1 MKHQYDQHNK
11 SRAAAELNL
20 IPAAPHRF
28 VMELENFL
36 TTQRDFPEQLADID
50 HRLKAWGEKLTKAMS
65 SSQSQRAWLV
75 YQRGLNKQRHKLLS
89 ETYQLR
95 GATDP
100 HVFEQWDL
108 KYQRTTAI
116 NHATFSRFEYP

>member
-1 MKHQYDQHNK
+1 MWVLLGVDGGHLPSKYSGPKNRGH
-11 SRAAAELNL
+11 L
-20 IPAAPHRF
+20 
-28 VMELENFL
+28 
-36 TTQRDFPEQLADID
+36 
-50 HRLKAWGEKLTKAMS
+50 
-65 SSQSQRAWLV
+65 RAWLV